1 MVHTSSGN
9 LVVFPK
15 PPGMESVVQLSDVEE
30 SEDSGKEDDDDEES
44 DDEWDDSSFSSKK
57 LGSPYKEPEWEMLT
71 PPNKGG
77 KN

>member
-1 MVHTSSGN
+1 MVHTSSGD
-9 LVVFPK
+9 LVVFPR

-30 SEDSGKEDDDDEES
+30 SENSGEEDDDEES
-44 DDEWDDSSFSSKK
+44 DDGWDDSSFSAK